1 MQFDVNTIKNFE
13 NKYGAP
19 LYIFDEDEFVLNYRH
34 FEQCFSSRY
43 QNYKI
48 SYSYKTNYA
57 PYICRLVKQLGGYAE
72 VVSDMELEIARYVG
86 YQDNHI
92 VYNGPSKGPLF
103 QQFLVNGGILNVDN
117 FEELDRI
124 CQLAVENPNIDYKIG
139 LRVNIDIGQSFVS
152 RFGIDEIDLQKAF
165 DIVSLCDNLHV
176 RGIHCHIGRS
186 RTTDAWTNRVNKML
200 AIADRYFDEVPDYIS
215 LGSGMFGVMDPS
227 LGEQFGKDLPSFEEY
242 AVAVASS
249 FNKHFK
255 ERKKPVLFTEPGT
268 TLVNKYIYFI
278 ATVESIKRIKGKT
291 FVVLNCSKHNLGE
304 ICELKKLPIKVI
316 SAGAS
321 QEAVCEADFVG
332 YTCLEH
338 DVMYRGFTGDLAV
351 GDYVVFGN
359 VGGYS
364 NVSKPPFIR
373 PNCAMISSTG
383 AVIKRAETTKEIL
396 STYE

>member
-13 NKYGAP
+13 NKFGAP
-19 LYIFDEDEFVLNYRH
+19 LYVFDEKGFILNYRH
-34 FEQCFSSRY
+34 FEQCFSSKY

-57 PYICRLVKQLGGYAE
+57 PYIGRLVKQLGGYAE

-86 YQDNHI
+86 YQDNQI
-92 VYNGPSKGPLF
+92 VYNGPSKGPLWRP
-103 QQFLVNGGILNVDN
+103 FLINGGILNVDN

-124 CQLAVENPNIDYKIG
+124 RHFAVENPDIDLKIG
-139 LRVNIDIGQSFVS
+139 LRVNIDIGQSFIS
-152 RFGIDEIDLQKAF
+152 RFGIDETDLQKAF
-165 DIVSLCDNLHV
+165 DIVAKCGNLCV

-186 RTTDAWTNRVNKML
+186 RTTAAWKNRVNKML
-200 AIADRYFDEVPDYIS
+200 AIADRFFAEVPDYIS
-215 LGSGMFGVMDPS
+215 LGSGMFGVMDPL
-227 LGEQFGKDLPSFEEY
+227 LGEQFGKNLPSFEEY
-242 AVAVASS
+242 AFAVASI
-249 FNKHFK
+249 FNEHFK
-255 ERKKPVLFTEPGT
+255 EGKKPVLFTEPGT
-268 TLVNKYIYFI
+268 TLVNKYIDFI
-278 ATVESIKRIKGKT
+278 ATVESIKHIKGKT

-304 ICELKKLPIKVI
+304 ICELKRLPIRII
-316 SAGAS
+316 SAGS
-321 QEAVCEADFVG
+321 LPETVCEADFVG

-338 DVMYRGFTGDLAV
+338 DVMYKGFTGDLAV